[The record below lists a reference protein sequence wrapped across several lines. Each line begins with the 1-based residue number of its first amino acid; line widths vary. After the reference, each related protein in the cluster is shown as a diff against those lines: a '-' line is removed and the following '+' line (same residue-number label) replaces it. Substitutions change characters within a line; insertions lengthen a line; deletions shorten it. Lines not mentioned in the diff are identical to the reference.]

1 MHTYYIIS
9 LTLLLLV
16 RRVRL
21 TNTDEDN
28 KEEQWPEELYDQL
41 NLYGRR
47 RWELLYLRKKE
58 KKSCISRKIVN
69 KLLCFSVR
77 QKCAHLVSPAVR
89 DVLPEQEEKLPEKCH
104 RSKQLP
110 GHDGKLENKTK
121 CDEN

>member
-1 MHTYYIIS
+1 MHTHYIIS
-9 LTLLLLV
+9 LTLLLHV

-28 KEEQWPEELYDQL
+28 KEKQWPEELYDQL

-47 RWELLYLRKKE
+47 RWELLYLCKK
-58 KKSCISRKIVN
+58 KKSCISHKIVN
-69 KLLCFSVR
+69 KLLYFSVSQR
-77 QKCAHLVSPAVR
+77 CVHLVSPAVR

-110 GHDGKLENKTK
+110 GHDGKLETVTK